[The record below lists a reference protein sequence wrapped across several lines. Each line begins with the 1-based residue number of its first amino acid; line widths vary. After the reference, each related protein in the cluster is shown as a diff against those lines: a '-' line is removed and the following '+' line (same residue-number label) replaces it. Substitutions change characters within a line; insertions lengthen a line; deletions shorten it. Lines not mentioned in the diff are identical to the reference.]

1 MSCADSIAKML
12 VDADFSSCFSR
23 VAPSALA
30 CAEPIVVLDGAY
42 TRTARMA
49 EEERGE
55 AGVCV
60 LVVRETDAAA
70 EDASAAAEAA
80 VRRGEWE
87 PYADAGTW
95 RIVGL
100 DVGAPAFRER
110 DQSGRYVWG
119 FDVICTVVRER

>member
-1 MSCADSIAKML
+1 ML

-42 TRTARMA
+42 ARKARMA

-55 AGVCV
+55 ADVTV

-70 EDASAAAEAA
+70 EDVAAAAEAA
-80 VRRGEWE
+80 VRRAEWE
-87 PYADAGTW
+87 PYVDAGIW

-100 DVGAPAFRER
+100 DVGAPAFGER
-110 DQSGRYVWG
+110 DRSGRYVWG
-119 FDVICTVVRER
+119 FDVLCTVVRER

>member
-1 MSCADSIAKML
+1 MSCADSITKML

-42 TRTARMA
+42 ARTARMA

-55 AGVCV
+55 ADVTV

-70 EDASAAAEAA
+70 EDVAAAAEAA
-80 VRRGEWE
+80 VRRAEWE
-87 PYADAGTW
+87 PYADAGIW

-110 DQSGRYVWG
+110 DRSGRYVWG
-119 FDVICTVVRER
+119 FDVLCTVVRER